1 MDIVKARE
9 QMRQGTTIY
18 DMKLKVSYYARVSTD
33 KDDQLNSLENQK
45 NYFEDLIK
53 ENKNWTLVR
62 AYIDEGISGTA
73 VNKREDFLNMIED
86 ASLDKM
92 DLILTKEISRF
103 ARNTVDSIQ
112 YTQLLLRKGVI
123 VNFIS
128 DNITT
133 IAEDSEFRLTLMAG
147 LAQDEV
153 RKLSERVKFGIKRS
167 IKDGKIIGGGLTGY
181 YKKDGQFIVNEN
193 ERPIVEY
200 LFETYATGK
209 YGLKK
214 IGEELAKMGYF
225 TKKGKIFSQTTLKG
239 MLENPRY
246 KGYYTANK
254 SRVDDYKTGKKTHHE
269 KSEWIMYK
277 DERIPAIVSEELW
290 DKANT
295 LHDSRK
301 YHKAKCVLNRQDYL
315 DNSKY
320 TSKIVCGECGATFIR
335 NGSGK
340 RANNPVWACRT
351 YKVDGVNRCAS
362 PNIYE
367 SQLDK
372 IMISL
377 ITNFIDNKGSYLEK
391 LKQEY
396 IRYIEEYNKQD
407 DMDIVNQKMNEL
419 EQEKEKLYGLH
430 FANILTQEDFK
441 KKYKATNNKIE
452 SLKKELAELET
463 KTENAEYYS
472 KMIDDFKKNLSI
484 QMNIKENLVILIRL
498 LVKKIEVYKI
508 NHSRKKLKLIV
519 MFDFDN
525 IRREVNLDLDN
536 REIKAPAVTNKSTK
550 STISFV
556 KECATLTVK
565 QPRLCGNGQTF
576 R

>member
-1 MDIVKARE
+1 
-9 QMRQGTTIY
+9 MRKGITIY
-18 DMKLKVSYYARVSTD
+18 DMKLRVGYYARVSTD

-45 NYFEDLIK
+45 GYFEDMIK
-53 ENKNWTLVR
+53 ECKNWTLVG

-86 ASLDKM
+86 SSLGKL

-128 DNITT
+128 DNINT
-133 IAEDSEFRLTLMAG
+133 IAEDSEFRLTLMAS

-181 YKKDGQFIVNEN
+181 YKKDGKFIINEN
-193 ERPIVEY
+193 EKPIIEY

-209 YGLKK
+209 FGLKK
-214 IGEELAKMGYF
+214 IGLELAKLGYY
-225 TKKGKIFSQTTLKG
+225 TKKGKPFSQTTLKG

-254 SRVDDYKTGKKTHHE
+254 SRVDDYKSHKKMHND
-269 KSEWIMYK
+269 KSEWIIYK

-290 DKANT
+290 DKANA
-295 LHDSRK
+295 LHESRK
-301 YHKAKCVLNRQDYL
+301 QNRKKYALNQQNYL

-320 TSKIVCGECGATFIR
+320 TSKMVCGNCGATFIR
-335 NGSGK
+335 NASDK
-340 RANNPVWACRT
+340 RKDNPVWACRT
-351 YKVDGVNRCAS
+351 YKTEGVNVCSS

-377 ITNFIDNKGSYLEK
+377 ISDFINNKALYLNN

-396 IRYIEEYNKQD
+396 IKYIEEYNQ
-407 DMDIVNQKMNEL
+407 QNEVDTL
-419 EQEKEKLYGLH
+419 NEKITKFEAEKEKLYQLH
-430 FANILTQEDFK
+430 FDNILTQEDFK
-441 KKYKATNNKIE
+441 KKYEELNNKIDPIKKQLSEMEIKIE
-452 SLKKELAELET
+452 SAD
-463 KTENAEYYS
+463 YYE
-472 KMIDDFKKNLSI
+472 KVIEDFKNNFDSQI
-484 QMNIKENLVILIRL
+484 DIKENLVMLIRL
-498 LVKKIEVYKI
+498 LVKKIEVHKI
-508 NHSRKKLKLIV
+508 NHSRKNLKLIV
-519 MFDFDN
+519 IFDFDN
-525 IRREVNLDLDN
+525 MKREVDLDLDN
-536 REIKAPAVTNKSTK
+536 RYIDIPSINNKSTK
-550 STISFV
+550 GTNSFAL
-556 KECATLTVK
+556 ECSQFTTN
-565 QPRLCGNGQTF
+565 QPRICQNGTTAWQ
-576 R
+576 REAILLS